1 MHDHAFADAIL
12 AMHIGR
18 WRTKPFFYWLLAY
31 ASLTAWE
38 TFSWS
43 LTPKDKSNYANLFYN
58 RSYLDDTHCPF
69 LYILLIENHSP
80 MSLMTLCRS
89 LGTSFVMWNWQ
100 SITRHEVLTFKEQKK
115 KTYPFFFFEKKNSR
129 RRRSRTKKVSC
140 FLAGQLGKKKR
151 NSEVQVAV
159 NMSCCR
165 H

>member
-1 MHDHAFADAIL
+1 VHDHAFADAIL

-100 SITRHEVLTFKEQKK
+100 SITRHEVLIITFKEHKK
-115 KTYPFFFFEKKNSR
+115 NISLFFFFLRRKIAEEDLVWKLQKKTKNGRQTNPMSR
-129 RRRSRTKKVSC
+129 I
-140 FLAGQLGKKKR
+140 
-151 NSEVQVAV
+151 EVA
-159 NMSCCR
+159 
-165 H
+165 

>member
-1 MHDHAFADAIL
+1 
-12 AMHIGR
+12 
-18 WRTKPFFYWLLAY
+18 
-31 ASLTAWE
+31 
-38 TFSWS
+38 
-43 LTPKDKSNYANLFYN
+43 
-58 RSYLDDTHCPF
+58 
-69 LYILLIENHSP
+69 
-80 MSLMTLCRS
+80 MTLCRS